1 MNDHSHSH
9 KKDSFS
15 ELFEFRNVARKR
27 LIIALIITLVVMIFE
42 IVGGLLTGS
51 IALLSEAGHIFTHG
65 FAIGI
70 SLIAMIIARK
80 PPTHRRTY
88 GLYRAEVLA
97 AFINGLVLLFIVG
110 VILYEAIERLINPS
124 EINAIQMFGIAII
137 GLVVN
142 IINILL
148 LRSNYRTNL
157 SIKSVFYHL
166 IGDIASAIGIV
177 IGAIIIFYTN
187 WNIVDPIISIGI
199 SALILFWAINI
210 LRESSIIL
218 LEMAPRGM
226 ELDKIE
232 EDIKKRFPEVKKIE
246 KAHLWSITS
255 DMMVFSAH
263 MAISCKEKN
272 VDKCGQIIFPEIS
285 KYLRDKYNIIE
296 TTIQHL

>member
-9 KKDSFS
+9 RNDSFS
-15 ELFEFRNVARKR
+15 ELFEYRNVARKR
-27 LIIALIITLVVMIFE
+27 LIIALIITFTVMIFE

-80 PPTHRRTY
+80 PPTHHRTY

-124 EINAIQMFGIAII
+124 EINAIQMFGIALI

-142 IINILL
+142 IVNILL
-148 LRSNYRTNL
+148 LKSNFRTNL
-157 SIKSVFYHL
+157 SIRSVFYHL
-166 IGDIASAIGIV
+166 IGDVASAIGIV
-177 IGAIIIFYTN
+177 IGAVIIFYTN

-218 LEMAPRGM
+218 LEMAPKGM

-232 EDIKKRFPEVKKIE
+232 EDLKIKFPQIKKIE

-263 MAISCKEKN
+263 MAISCKENN
-272 VDKCGQIIFPEIS
+272 VDKCSQVIFPEIS